1 VFSNSRCDNVFF
13 FFFFFIFLCL
23 FLFFLFLIFFVLG
36 CIFGGGG
43 GEVVLTLKRLS
54 GGILNGS
61 YWLRIGPEGSLE

>member
-1 VFSNSRCDNVFF
+1 MN
-13 FFFFFIFLCL
+13 L
-23 FLFFLFLIFFVLG
+23 
-36 CIFGGGG
+36 GGG